1 MNALTKYSI
10 ALGIGAVAG
19 MALGWQLWKPSI
31 VPPLK
36 PQPEIIQHD
45 GSHVAA
51 VDTSHPAVPPHQIPH
66 GATVEDVVHVTVQ
79 PNPVQPPSQ
88 LLGSQHGAQS
98 IPVCPPVTVDLSIIK
113 MHDGSRRVV
122 ASSQDGTVL
131 SAVQIPAEAEYRQP
145 KTLKWGL
152 GMDYT
157 VTPWGDVKS
166 LVGQRVWGP
175 LVVSAHA
182 GVATANFQ
190 NGSHVSGASY
200 GVSAIIRF

>member
-1 MNALTKYSI
+1 MSALSRYGI
-10 ALGIGAVAG
+10 VAGAGAALG
-19 MALGWQLWKPSI
+19 MALGWQLWKPP
-31 VPPLK
+31 VKPAPK

-66 GATVEDVVHVTVQ
+66 GATVEDVVHVTIQ

-88 LLGSQHGAQS
+88 LPGSQHGTQA

-122 ASSQDGTVL
+122 ASSQDGTIL

-152 GMDYT
+152 GIDYT

-166 LVGQRVWGP
+166 LVGQRAWGP

-182 GVATANFQ
+182 GVATANLPSGPQ
-190 NGSHVSGASY
+190 RGASY
-200 GVSAIIRF
+200 GVSAVIRF